1 MALIEDQEHATNRP
15 RFCPEC
21 GHAAGD
27 GTFCPGCGAPLA
39 SGVHEYATPPPDQ
52 PAQTMAPPPEKHDHT
67 TRNVL
72 IAAGVLG
79 AVAIAVAAIIILTT
93 SSSSSSNNTQASY
106 RAKLTPALAP
116 LIAANQSLSS
126 SLQALDGSKTTV
138 SASQRTTVLTQQAL
152 VSTRGAVG
160 VLAAPSSDS
169 TLSQQVQQALTDEN
183 GYLQAVSSTL
193 GNPGTS
199 TQVRALATGAQSA
212 LVPLAVVA
220 PGAPSSLTGSDNL
233 ISWAQ
238 GAAAAAAAAAAKN
251 AKQASASG
259 NSSSG
264 SSGSSSGSS
273 GSSGGSSGGGTV
285 SGSTDCGGGIIAGPN
300 TSCPF
305 AQNVHEAWLGAPGST
320 NTLQVYSPVT
330 NQTYTMTCAPAGAG
344 ITCSGANNASV
355 SW

>member
-138 SASQRTTVLTQQAL
+138 SAAQRTTVLTQQAL

-238 GAAAAAAAAAAKN
+238 GAAAASSTSPSPSRCAR
-251 AKQASASG
+251 ASG
-259 NSSSG
+259 
-264 SSGSSSGSS
+264 
-273 GSSGGSSGGGTV
+273 
-285 SGSTDCGGGIIAGPN
+285 
-300 TSCPF
+300 
-305 AQNVHEAWLGAPGST
+305 
-320 NTLQVYSPVT
+320 
-330 NQTYTMTCAPAGAG
+330 PARPRRRAR
-344 ITCSGANNASV
+344 
-355 SW
+355 

>member
-39 SGVHEYATPPPDQ
+39 SGVYEYATPPPDQ
-52 PAQTMAPPPEKHDHT
+52 PTQTMAPPEKHDHT

-79 AVAIAVAAIIILTT
+79 AVAIAVAVIIVIST
-93 SSSSSSNNTQASY
+93 SSSSSSNNTQAGY
-106 RAKLTPALAP
+106 RAKLTAALAP
-116 LIAANQSLSS
+116 LIAANQSLSN

-138 SASQRTTVLTQQAL
+138 SAAQRTTVLTQQAL

-160 VLAAPSSDS
+160 VLTAPSSDS

-273 GSSGGSSGGGTV
+273 GSSGGSSANV

-305 AQNVHEAWLGAPGST
+305 AQNVHEAWLGAPGDT

-330 NQTYTMTCAPAGAG
+330 NQTYTMNCAPAGAG